1 MSATF
6 IIWTTLQAS
15 NNARGKQWT
24 LWCCYDKK
32 HMSSPMFLSG
42 VRVARTLCFCVMVC
56 RSLVLSVWSFCLAI
70 ELIVSQDWNFSQISR
85 TIVIYLFS
93 YTKYTFVPWRMRLHK
108 KGVSWTWNNIIFH
121 LEAYYFMRMQQG
133 QVLRFLSLI
142 FIFILCYLSYITVW
156 ETFFLLSRHF
166 G

>member
-1 MSATF
+1 MFDVKFTPMSATF

-70 ELIVSQDWNFSQISR
+70 ELSV
-85 TIVIYLFS
+85 L
-93 YTKYTFVPWRMRLHK
+93 
-108 KGVSWTWNNIIFH
+108 
-121 LEAYYFMRMQQG
+121 
-133 QVLRFLSLI
+133 LRFETSNWQFGIFKHLLYYQRKRSYNEYSCLEPNNLQPLLIMSSMGSVSLV
-142 FIFILCYLSYITVW
+142 T
-156 ETFFLLSRHF
+156 
-166 G
+166 